1 MLRKAK
7 KKIKYKLKYICF
19 FYKRYI
25 FGDKSPWKYIWVL
38 VVLGSNII
46 AGFFIFTAA
55 TDFTRRWYTHC
66 PKRNPNF
73 RDIIRNVKQNEILYS
88 VLYTNIPR
96 SISCSPQHFVLY
108 LVKLITF
115 GQSCTLC
122 NVQPPILPS
131 EGQKRSLFYTVKI
144 SGWRG
149 KSFLKIKMQKHWEM

>member
-55 TDFTRRWYTHC
+55 TDFTRR
-66 PKRNPNF
+66 
-73 RDIIRNVKQNEILYS
+73 
-88 VLYTNIPR
+88 
-96 SISCSPQHFVLY
+96 
-108 LVKLITF
+108 
-115 GQSCTLC
+115 
-122 NVQPPILPS
+122 
-131 EGQKRSLFYTVKI
+131 
-144 SGWRG
+144 
-149 KSFLKIKMQKHWEM
+149 